1 MLIVKISR
9 KAKCMHSGDTILPQ
23 EKTGEQSSEK
33 SHRTFGKF
41 VKVLSLVGSNPDLA
55 ITTED
60 KPNSILIYK
69 TRIAKMLQNNE
80 NCNCHMAV

>member
-23 EKTGEQSSEK
+23 EKTGKQSSEK

-41 VKVLSLVGSNPDLA
+41 VKVLSLVGSKPDLA
-55 ITTED
+55 
-60 KPNSILIYK
+60 ILIYK